1 MEQVGEMDCTN
12 SEAAKLI
19 GIDYNIYKKIME
31 FGKIPK
37 PVILM
42 RIADHFQLS
51 VDYLLGRSKIPH
63 FEPAS
68 PRSSFSER
76 YAKLKREYNMTDY
89 AVAQKLHIS
98 TSYTSAWKKYGFVP
112 SPEQPDRTLR
122 DLSRL
127 FGFSPR
133 QNGRPQP
140 DRIVDHPLL
149 YGSYYTIKNG
159 FCNEFILSLLSIFF
173 FYRRIMPNAPYAP
186 QKKQRTLLCF
196 YLLLFEMLPAFT
208 PEHLRYILNL
218 LFRL

>member
-76 YAKLKREYNMTDY
+76 YARLKREYNMTDY

-112 SPEQPDRTLR
+112 SLNNLTGLCETFHVSFDFLLGRTDDRN
-122 DLSRL
+122 
-127 FGFSPR
+127 P
-133 QNGRPQP
+133 
-140 DRIVDHPLL
+140 I
-149 YGSYYTIKNG
+149 
-159 FCNEFILSLLSIFF
+159 
-173 FYRRIMPNAPYAP
+173 A
-186 QKKQRTLLCF
+186 
-196 YLLLFEMLPAFT
+196 
-208 PEHLRYILNL
+208 
-218 LFRL
+218 